1 MESCFVKILFQI
13 FKLQELA
20 KEQDDRSRSDELP
33 QDKNL
38 VVEVPL
44 GSRNAVFNFDDEDL
58 LDRKIRQVQHEDR
71 YWRKVFRFVNSRVN
85 FFHFD
90 FLVKHMRMREVYQM
104 NCHKIRTWWWKC
116 LSDREMLCLTLTM
129 KTY

>member
-20 KEQDDRSRSDELP
+20 KEQDDRTGSDELP

-58 LDRKIRQVQHEDR
+58 LDRKIR
-71 YWRKVFRFVNSRVN
+71 
-85 FFHFD
+85 
-90 FLVKHMRMREVYQM
+90 
-104 NCHKIRTWWWKC
+104 
-116 LSDREMLCLTLTM
+116 
-129 KTY
+129 